1 MSWSPQKNTARICR
15 IGLLTTGFTTHSSH
29 AITSFFSLF
38 ALANLAR
45 EFLYLLMEAYS
56 LPPYLLYVTCIYL
69 GRLRIFIYSLHIFS
83 RMSYCSMYADSCKWS
98 KHFFAIFPIPQSA
111 EDDTLKADVPFF
123 QSYFYFAWPIVVSFM
138 SVSHLTFFY
147 MNICQTK
154 PNQFGR
160 LEIQQVGHYSNP
172 FLSIAHKQS

>member
-1 MSWSPQKNTARICR
+1 
-15 IGLLTTGFTTHSSH
+15 
-29 AITSFFSLF
+29 
-38 ALANLAR
+38 
-45 EFLYLLMEAYS
+45 
-56 LPPYLLYVTCIYL
+56 
-69 GRLRIFIYSLHIFS
+69 
-83 RMSYCSMYADSCKWS
+83 MYADSCKWS

>member
-123 QSYFYFAWPIVVSFM
+123 SKLFLFCLAHSRFIYVCFAFNIFLYEHLPNAKPVWPIRNTASWTLF
-138 SVSHLTFFY
+138 
-147 MNICQTK
+147 
-154 PNQFGR
+154 
-160 LEIQQVGHYSNP
+160 
-172 FLSIAHKQS
+172 